1 METTSPEASATGGG
15 QNMVPTQLAILV
27 PSFDPSRDDL
37 RTYVQKV
44 ELLATAWPKEKISEL
59 ITRLILGCSGSA
71 FQKLQLQKDQLAA
84 NDLKSVAKLIEI
96 LGGHWGQIP
105 LEKKYQCAERALFH
119 CIQKQDES
127 NDSFLARADIL
138 WTELI
143 SKQIKLEE
151 LQSYIVLRGSGLS
164 AEDKKRVVVESNLSG
179 DSALTMPKV
188 SQAIR
193 MLGAGFF
200 HDVTGQRRGKTKV
213 YDPETAMIT
222 EDDGLMA
229 ESSES
234 VYNAVEDTMSE
245 GDVLETLIAE
255 GDEDAIYIADFESAA
270 GDVLQSDTELA
281 SCYNTYLDARR
292 KLAEKA
298 RHRGFWP
305 STGGNKSKGKGRG
318 FQSGK
323 GKGIRFSG
331 KGGKKSLQ
339 YRIMNSTCRRCGQT
353 GHWKA
358 ECPMN
363 QSSGPP
369 SSASANTTTA
379 FSEGPSSSGHREN
392 VRPADIH
399 HVDSL
404 PLEFLN
410 LDAVQLS
417 SLDEEPQPQ
426 SVLCL
431 MNWVTVDDQG
441 NSHRNHSQGRDIVHQ
456 GKYPSPIHT
465 NVSPPRNEDVRAY
478 PSSNGRSPNV
488 FSEALSVSGSSLDV
502 ILATST
508 CSRGSCGVLDS
519 GATKTVIG
527 SQHVADLIAGF
538 DHDIR
543 GQLKRSTCS
552 ITFRFGNQ
560 GTLDAKQSLIV
571 PLGKLLLQIAI
582 VPGATPFLISNS
594 LIRALKCTVDANRQE
609 VRSPM
614 LKEAVPL
621 ELTSRGLFLIDL
633 NRVARASTIELKNP
647 IMTYHHSDECHT
659 SENIETFHVSS
670 PHKGLAVKSNH
681 PFISASRVENCVLSS
696 DRQTSHRDH
705 VHPQQPIEESPCARS
720 IRSSGSHSNDFGGTV
735 SGEDSIRG
743 HSSRQNLCSGVAGS
757 SILGAVDDITLQQF
771 PQIGTSQVHGLRGED
786 GSGSREGW
794 RSNPTDRSSREQLK
808 PESRLSN
815 QSQEQVEAQDH
826 AKGQGPTYVPQG
838 NATGCGTG
846 TGGARFVVRS
856 RALGDNE
863 HSSPHGDRSGR
874 GSTASSDAEPRDDVA
889 ASCGTPDSPEVIRDQ
904 CYLCND
910 LAGDFDQDELNQVF
924 DVETSPSGCL
934 LNRERSRMN
943 YLIQKYTS
951 ELEEVIQNVRPSGN
965 PYDLFEVF
973 CGEKSQITHQ
983 CQKQQGLAMRFGLP
997 DDLQSTKGR
1006 QHLFTQLVN
1015 KAPENIWFSPV
1026 CRPWS
1031 AWSQFNG
1038 HRSQLAWEDLL
1049 SQRYHQLE
1057 QVALGIVLFRYQK
1070 LKGRHMHWEQPQRSL
1085 MLKLPYLSEILSQ
1098 TRSAEFDMC
1107 EVGDLRDP
1115 QTDQLIKKGMVVIT
1129 TSPKLFEHFHGHKC
1143 SGNHPHQQLEGSI
1156 HHRGQTM
1163 TRTQYSESYP
1173 RKFARQVAQLLCRRR
1188 CFRNAPYYACLTN
1201 ALINAVEPDQS
1212 SGRLVKRPRMTVSS
1226 RATLKQPSISVPP
1239 DVPCSKRLK
1248 LSSKQTV
1255 PTQKEIWEKIFQ
1267 DVNTIA
1273 PRVGKKIVSDPEIIK
1288 SLQTIWDDKEI
1299 QFLVICRGTDRALG
1313 PNQSVV
1319 PGEVPFRRC
1328 AFIHRSTGTIHTEDH
1343 WERWDNL
1350 SQRQINRANHPC
1362 RLNMTAFARNPA
1374 SVSQQV
1380 PTEAPIQGESQSQL
1394 PDSTVLETPSPS
1406 LTDEGSVKH
1415 GAKFLALPSEDRNM
1429 ILKIHRNLGHPTTE
1443 RLMHLLRQQGFRS
1456 DCVQAVPDM
1465 LLL

>member
-1 METTSPEASATGGG
+1 
-15 QNMVPTQLAILV
+15 MVPTQLAILV

-44 ELLATAWPKEKISEL
+44 ELLASAWPKEKMSEL

-127 NDSFLARADIL
+127 NDSYLARADIL

-151 LQSYIVLRGSGLS
+151 LQSYIVLRGSGLA

-213 YDPETAMIT
+213 YDPETAMIA

-379 FSEGPSSSGHREN
+379 FSEGPSSSGHRDS

-441 NSHRNHSQGRDIVHQ
+441 NSHHNNNQGKDIVHK

-594 LIRALKCTVDANRQE
+594 LIRDLKCTVDANRQE

-633 NRVARASTIELKNP
+633 NRVARAPTIELKNP

-659 SENIETFHVSS
+659 SENIETSHVSS
-670 PHKGLAVKSNH
+670 SHNGSAVKVNH
-681 PFISASRVENCVLSS
+681 PFVSASRVENCVLSS

-705 VHPQQPIEESPCARS
+705 VLPQQPIEEAPCARP
-720 IRSSGSHSNDFGGTV
+720 IRSSGSPSNDFGGTV

-743 HSSRQNLCSGVAGS
+743 HTPRQNLCSGVARS
-757 SILGAVDDITLQQF
+757 SILGAVDDIPLQQF
-771 PQIGTSQVHGLRGED
+771 PQIGTSQVHGLCGED

-808 PESRLSN
+808 SEPRLSD

-826 AKGQGPTYVPQG
+826 AEGQGPTYVPQG
-838 NATGCGTG
+838 NSTRCGAG
-846 TGGARFVVRS
+846 TGGTRFVVRS
-856 RALGDNE
+856 RALGDHG

-874 GSTASSDAEPRDDVA
+874 GSTASSNAEPRDDVA

-924 DVETSPSGCL
+924 GVETSPSGCL

-1006 QHLFTQLVN
+1006 QHLFTQLVS
-1015 KAPENIWFSPV
+1015 KDPENIWFSPV

-1070 LKGRHMHWEQPQRSL
+1070 LKGRHMHWERPQRSL
-1085 MLKLPYLSEILSQ
+1085 MLKLPYMSEILSQ

-1156 HHRGQTM
+1156 HHQGQTM

-1188 CFRNAPYYACLTN
+1188 CFRNTPYYACLTN

-1255 PTQKEIWEKIFQ
+1255 HTQKEIWEKIFQ

-1273 PRVGKKIVSDPEIIK
+1273 PRVGKKIVSDPEIIR

-1299 QFLVICRGTDRALG
+1299 RFLVICRGTDRALG

-1319 PGEVPFRRC
+1319 PGEVPYRRC

-1343 WERWDNL
+1343 WER
-1350 SQRQINRANHPC
+1350 
-1362 RLNMTAFARNPA
+1362 
-1374 SVSQQV
+1374 
-1380 PTEAPIQGESQSQL
+1380 
-1394 PDSTVLETPSPS
+1394 
-1406 LTDEGSVKH
+1406 
-1415 GAKFLALPSEDRNM
+1415 
-1429 ILKIHRNLGHPTTE
+1429 
-1443 RLMHLLRQQGFRS
+1443 
-1456 DCVQAVPDM
+1456 
-1465 LLL
+1465 